1 MRTALWLLLVPA
13 FFLFAQSGGAQTQS
27 LGFFPSTI
35 ELENGLRGQRYESK
49 TTLVNQTGEPRIFAL
64 AAGGDTAPWTTMT
77 SANDPDASPIDQ
89 ITVPAESEV
98 EVIVTIAIPETA
110 PNGEVRGVNTYD
122 GYTQE
127 AFRTREGLVTGFQQ
141 PVRIVVTGDQVL
153 DLRVGDVSA
162 RTVEVGQ
169 PLRVRTQLTNQGN
182 VDTVA
187 DLALE
192 FFALPPDASAQH
204 HIDSFASRLDSIA
217 PGQSGTVETAWDT
230 AERAP
235 GRYRADYAVSLEG
248 ERLALG
254 SFEFELVPAGSLT
267 RTGVIVDVTV
277 VDPVAPGAI
286 NRADVQFENTGQVD
300 SLAHFAGHVY
310 MDGVAIA
317 EAESPDALTVRP
329 GEQVTL
335 SAFFRLPQ
343 GEGDYELRGRVFF
356 EGSQTDEAAA
366 AFQVA
371 GAGNDTIITAMA
383 VGGALAVAVG
393 SALVGGAW
401 LSRRHR

>member
-1 MRTALWLLLVPA
+1 
-13 FFLFAQSGGAQTQS
+13 
-27 LGFFPSTI
+27 
-35 ELENGLRGQRYESK
+35 
-49 TTLVNQTGEPRIFAL
+49 
-64 AAGGDTAPWTTMT
+64 
-77 SANDPDASPIDQ
+77 
-89 ITVPAESEV
+89 
-98 EVIVTIAIPETA
+98 
-110 PNGEVRGVNTYD
+110 
-122 GYTQE
+122 
-127 AFRTREGLVTGFQQ
+127 
-141 PVRIVVTGDQVL
+141 
-153 DLRVGDVSA
+153 LRVGDVSA

-169 PLRVRTQLTNQGN
+169 QLRVRTQLTNQGN

-192 FFALPPDASAQH
+192 FFALPADASGEQH
-204 HIDSFASRLDSIA
+204 LDSFSARLDKVA
-217 PGQSGTVETAWDT
+217 PGQSGTVETAWET
-230 AERAP
+230 TGRAP
-235 GRYRADYAVSLEG
+235 GRYRADFAVSLDG

-277 VDPVAPGAI
+277 VSPLAPDAI

-300 SLAHFAGHVY
+300 SLAHFAGHIY
-310 MDGVAIA
+310 MDGAVIA
-317 EAESPDALTVRP
+317 EAQSPDALTVRP

-335 SAFFRLPQ
+335 SAFFRLPP

-356 EGSQTDEAAA
+356 EGAQTEEAAA
-366 AFQVA
+366 QFSVA
-371 GAGNDTIITAMA
+371 GAGSDTIITAMA